1 MPELPEVEVT
11 RRGLES
17 SLRGG
22 IVTDVVIRN
31 GRLRW
36 PVDAELPR
44 SLRHARLARIDRRGK
59 YLLMRWDMGK
69 SKNMANCKREGTLIV
84 HLGMS
89 GSLRIVPPDQ
99 APDRHDHVELV
110 FGNRCLRLRDPR
122 RFGAVLWATGPAEQH
137 PLLAHLGIEPLSDEF
152 DGAWLYRALR
162 ERTAPVKSLLMNNR
176 LIVGVGNIYAAE
188 SLFRSGVRPGTP
200 GKRLGPARA
209 DRLARAVRETLED
222 AIALGGSS
230 LRDYLHSDGGAGCF
244 QLTTMVYG
252 RAGEP
257 CRLCGTPIRVQR
269 QAQRSTY
276 YCPDCQ
282 K

>member
-1 MPELPEVEVT
+1 MPELPEVETT
-11 RRGLES
+11 RRGVAPHVS
-17 SLRGG
+17 G
-22 IVTDVVIRN
+22 
-31 GRLRW
+31 
-36 PVDAELPR
+36 
-44 SLRHARLARIDRRGK
+44 ARLAAAIVREHRMRQPIPPDLDALLRGQRLREVKRRAK
-59 YLLMRWDMGK
+59 YLLFDFER
-69 SKNMANCKREGTLIV
+69 GTLIV

-89 GSLRIVPPDQ
+89 GSLRVLKPATPPQ
-99 APDRHDHVELV
+99 LHDHVDLV
-110 FGNRCLRLRDPR
+110 FDNGVCLRLRDPR

>member
-11 RRGLES
+11 RRGLEG
-17 SLRGG
+17 SLRGD
-22 IVTDVVIRN
+22 IVTDVIIRD

-36 PVDAELPR
+36 PVDAELR
-44 SLRHARLARIDRRGK
+44 HSLRQARLARIDRRGK
-59 YLLMRWDMGK
+59 YLLMRWDMGIGK
-69 SKNMANCKREGTLIV
+69 GKRAGTLIV

-89 GSLRIVPPDQ
+89 GSLRIVRPDQ

-110 FGNRCLRLRDPR
+110 FGDRCLRLRDPR
-122 RFGAVLWATGPAEQH
+122 RFGAMLWATGPAEQH
-137 PLLAHLGIEPLSDEF
+137 PLLAHLGIEPLSDGF

-162 ERTAPVKSLLMNNR
+162 GRSAPVKSLLMNNR

-276 YCPDCQ
+276 YCPNCQ

>member
-69 SKNMANCKREGTLIV
+69 SKNMAKGKREGTLIV

-89 GSLRIVPPDQ
+89 GSLRVVPPDQ

-122 RFGAVLWATGPAEQH
+122 RFGAVLWATDPAEQH

-162 ERTAPVKSLLMNNR
+162 GRSAPIKSLLMNNR

-188 SLFRSGVRPGTP
+188 SLFRAGVRPGTP

-209 DRLARAVRETLED
+209 DRLALAVRETLED

-276 YCPDCQ
+276 YCPNCQ

>member
-11 RRGLES
+11 RRGLLADLLGRRIAAVEARCTALRYPLPRRLAGLLGKQI
-17 SLRGG
+17 LRG
-22 IVTDVVIRN
+22 
-31 GRLRW
+31 
-36 PVDAELPR
+36 
-44 SLRHARLARIDRRGK
+44 IDRRGK
-59 YLLMRWDMGK
+59 YLLFRIGQ
-69 SKNMANCKREGTLIV
+69 GTLLV

-89 GSLRIVPPDQ
+89 GSLRLVTAAEPPG
-99 APDRHDHVELV
+99 RHDHLDLV
-110 FGNRCLRLRDPR
+110 FGDSTLRLRDPR
-122 RFGAVLWATGPAEQH
+122 RFGAMLWATGPAEQH
-137 PLLAHLGIEPLSDEF
+137 PLLAHLGIEPLSDGF
-152 DGAWLYRALR
+152 DGAWLYSALR
-162 ERTAPVKSLLMNNR
+162 GRSAPVKSLLMNNR

-276 YCPDCQ
+276 YCPNCQ